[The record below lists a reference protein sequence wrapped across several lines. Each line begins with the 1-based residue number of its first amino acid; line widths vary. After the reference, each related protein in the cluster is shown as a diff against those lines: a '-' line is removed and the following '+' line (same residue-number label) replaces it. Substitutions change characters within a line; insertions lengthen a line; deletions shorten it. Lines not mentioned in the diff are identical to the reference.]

1 VLVRPAVDDDAP
13 IIARFQIEMAR
24 ETEGICLDE
33 ATVAAGVR
41 AVFADQGKGRYF
53 VAEIDGEVVGCLLVT
68 YEWSD
73 WRNGTV
79 LWVQSLYV
87 PPEHRRGGVFRA
99 LYGHLRGLVEADD
112 SLRGIRLYV
121 NSGNAAAQ
129 RAYEAMGMDGEHYR
143 LYEWLK

>member
-1 VLVRPAVDDDAP
+1 MLVRPAVHDDAP
-13 IIARFQIEMAR
+13 IIARFQIEMAW
-24 ETEGICLDE
+24 ETEGIRLDE
-33 ATVAAGVR
+33 GTVDAGVR

-53 VAEIDGEVVGCLLVT
+53 VAEVDDAVVGCLLVT

-79 LWVQSLYV
+79 LWIQSLYV
-87 PPEHRRGGVFRA
+87 LPGHRRGGVFRA
-99 LYGHLRGLVEADD
+99 LYEHLLGLVEADD

-121 NSGNAAAQ
+121 DSRNAAAQ
-129 RAYEAMGMDGEHYR
+129 RAYEAMGMDGGHYR